1 MNKYKNLSGILSG
14 LTGGILLLVSFFI
27 IHLQILLSFLLGIA
41 GYAGSYLIFSALKQ
55 TIKMDI
61 KFNDVTPEILETT
74 LKEGNEKIKLLEN
87 YTSKI
92 NNPGVI
98 DKLKHIIDVINRIF
112 ENFKKDPKDI
122 KVAKQFLSYYFDST
136 LKIVKMYADLSS
148 QKVHTPEISGMLVKS
163 EEMLNTIAMAYE
175 KLLSKLL
182 EDDIMSLDIEIETLE
197 KTFRAENLK

>member
-1 MNKYKNLSGILSG
+1 M
-14 LTGGILLLVSFFI
+14 
-27 IHLQILLSFLLGIA
+27 
-41 GYAGSYLIFSALKQ
+41 
-55 TIKMDI
+55 
-61 KFNDVTPEILETT
+61 ETT
-74 LKEGNEKIKLLEN
+74 LKEGNEKIKLLES